1 MEAIDDD
8 SLYIPTPDRPVEVNY
23 IDLPNKLCFLALPQV
38 GKFLDM
44 INQVRGC
51 KTPGCSGN
59 LAPTGVMSKG
69 FGGCVYVS
77 CRCDGCGSGG
87 AYFETYMNQPGRTK
101 DNIVSKCVQV
111 AFIVAGS
118 THMGYKTLKHALG
131 IDVVGRWIRFVICE
145 AAKQEIKDKKEDE
158 LGSWKC
164 AVTVADGTWQTRGWL
179 SKNATFTI
187 RNYLNG
193 ALLYYHHI
201 ICQRG
206 GDDIIKEQLYKGTSK
221 SAEGYAARITF
232 QRAKEEGMLVSVH
245 WQDADSSSANAV
257 SEVFP
262 SSSLTPLSLFLL
274 PSSPPLLF
282 FPHPFVFLCCG

>member
-8 SLYIPTPDRPVEVNY
+8 SLYIPTPDCPVEVNY

-59 LAPTGVMSKG
+59 LAPAGVMSNG

-118 THMGYKTLKHALG
+118 THMGYYKTLKHALG
-131 IDVVGRWIRFVICE
+131 IDVVGPWIRFVIC
-145 AAKQEIKDKKEDE
+145 I
-158 LGSWKC
+158 
-164 AVTVADGTWQTRGWL
+164 
-179 SKNATFTI
+179 
-187 RNYLNG
+187 
-193 ALLYYHHI
+193 
-201 ICQRG
+201 
-206 GDDIIKEQLYKGTSK
+206 
-221 SAEGYAARITF
+221 
-232 QRAKEEGMLVSVH
+232 
-245 WQDADSSSANAV
+245 
-257 SEVFP
+257 P
-262 SSSLTPLSLFLL
+262 
-274 PSSPPLLF
+274 
-282 FPHPFVFLCCG
+282 